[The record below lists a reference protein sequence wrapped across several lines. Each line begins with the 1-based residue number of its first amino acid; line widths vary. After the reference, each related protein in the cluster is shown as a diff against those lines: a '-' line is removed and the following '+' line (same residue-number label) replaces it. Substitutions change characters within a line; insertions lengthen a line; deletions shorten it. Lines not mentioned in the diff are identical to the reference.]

1 LVELWQTNQKF
12 FVLINCQGLGYEIQ
26 ILESFFLKLKT
37 NQISNK
43 KITLWLK
50 HIKKEDSDLL
60 FGFTSKEQKNFFIE
74 ILSIRGV
81 GSQIGMGILNKFSIS
96 EVINAIKTQNK
107 KLICSVPG
115 IGQKMSDRLI
125 LELKNKFKSEL
136 QFEEEKAKDEFEIKD
151 PEINK
156 MMQDLKLT
164 LQSLNYKNKEINT
177 IMPIIKE
184 STLLAKKEK
193 NLSFENLLKIAKNN
207 LDKDSSNIG
216 RWRSIINKLKINFM
230 SLDTAEKQKL
240 IETHQVHSTDT
251 GSVEV
256 QVAMLSKRISKLSD
270 HLQGNIHDFA
280 SRQGL
285 LKMIGKR
292 KRLLSYIKDK
302 NVQRYQEL
310 VKKIG
315 IRGWSQLMKKK
326 QSKKKTQN

>member
-1 LVELWQTNQKF
+1 MISWINGELVESWQTNQKF

-60 FGFTSKEQKNFFIE
+60 FGFTSKEQKYFFIE

-125 LELKNKFKSEL
+125 LELKNKFKSEI
-136 QFEEEKAKDEFEIKD
+136 QFEEQKAKDEFEIKD

-156 MMQDLKLT
+156 MIEDLQLT
-164 LQSLNYKNKEINT
+164 LQSLNYKNKEIKT
-177 IMPIIKE
+177 ILPIIINE
-184 STLLAKKEK
+184 VDFLAKKES
-193 NLSFENLLKIAKNN
+193 NLSFENLLKLAMNY
-207 LDKDSSNIG
+207 LDKESSNI
-216 RWRSIINKLKINFM
+216 
-230 SLDTAEKQKL
+230 
-240 IETHQVHSTDT
+240 
-251 GSVEV
+251 
-256 QVAMLSKRISKLSD
+256 
-270 HLQGNIHDFA
+270 A
-280 SRQGL
+280 S
-285 LKMIGKR
+285 
-292 KRLLSYIKDK
+292 
-302 NVQRYQEL
+302 
-310 VKKIG
+310 
-315 IRGWSQLMKKK
+315 
-326 QSKKKTQN
+326 

>member
-1 LVELWQTNQKF
+1 MISWINGDLVDLWQTNQKF

-60 FGFTSKEQKNFFIE
+60 FGFTSKDQKNFFIE

-81 GSQIGMGILNKFSIS
+81 GSQIGIGILNKFSIS

-125 LELKNKFKSEL
+125 LELKNKFKSEI

-156 MMQDLKLT
+156 MIEDLQLT

-177 IMPIIKE
+177 ILPILIKE
-184 STLLAKKEK
+184 VDLLSKKEN
-193 NLSFENLLKIAKNN
+193 NLSFENLLKLAMNY
-207 LDKDSSNIG
+207 LDKESSNI
-216 RWRSIINKLKINFM
+216 
-230 SLDTAEKQKL
+230 
-240 IETHQVHSTDT
+240 
-251 GSVEV
+251 
-256 QVAMLSKRISKLSD
+256 
-270 HLQGNIHDFA
+270 A
-280 SRQGL
+280 S
-285 LKMIGKR
+285 
-292 KRLLSYIKDK
+292 
-302 NVQRYQEL
+302 
-310 VKKIG
+310 
-315 IRGWSQLMKKK
+315 
-326 QSKKKTQN
+326 

>member
-1 LVELWQTNQKF
+1 MISWINGELVELWQTNQKF

-81 GSQIGMGILNKFSIS
+81 GSQIGMGILNKFSIG

-125 LELKNKFKSEL
+125 LELKNKFKSEI

-156 MMQDLKLT
+156 MIEDLQLT
-164 LQSLNYKNKEINT
+164 LQSLNYKNKEIKT
-177 IMPIIKE
+177 ILPIIINE
-184 STLLAKKEK
+184 VDFPAKKEN
-193 NLSFENLLKIAKNN
+193 NLSFENLLKLAMNY
-207 LDKDSSNIG
+207 LDKESSNI
-216 RWRSIINKLKINFM
+216 
-230 SLDTAEKQKL
+230 
-240 IETHQVHSTDT
+240 
-251 GSVEV
+251 
-256 QVAMLSKRISKLSD
+256 
-270 HLQGNIHDFA
+270 A
-280 SRQGL
+280 S
-285 LKMIGKR
+285 
-292 KRLLSYIKDK
+292 
-302 NVQRYQEL
+302 
-310 VKKIG
+310 
-315 IRGWSQLMKKK
+315 
-326 QSKKKTQN
+326 